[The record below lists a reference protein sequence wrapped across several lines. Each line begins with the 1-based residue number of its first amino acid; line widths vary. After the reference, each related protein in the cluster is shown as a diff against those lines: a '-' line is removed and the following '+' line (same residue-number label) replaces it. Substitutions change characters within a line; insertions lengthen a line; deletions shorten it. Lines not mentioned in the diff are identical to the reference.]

1 MSDRPFEQRG
11 QQWLEEFLKLA
22 NLSAPVTAEMR
33 DTFSE
38 TSCWLTIADSALT
51 PDQIEALIGTQGA
64 ALDSIQYLAN
74 STLNLGKQDDQQ
86 GAYTIELAGYRQ
98 RRQQE
103 LLEIAEQAA
112 EQVRQSGKEY
122 EIKSLS
128 SAERRQIHTILKD
141 SADLSTYSRGQ
152 EPDRRLVVQPAKPD
166 EPSA

>member
-1 MSDRPFEQRG
+1 MSDRLQEQQG

-22 NLSAPVTAEMR
+22 NLSAPVLPEMR
-33 DTFSE
+33 ETLSE
-38 TSCWLTIADSALT
+38 TSCWLTIDDSALT
-51 PDQIEALIGTQGA
+51 PDQIESLTGAQGA
-64 ALDSIQYLAN
+64 VIDSIQYLAN

-86 GAYTIELAGYRQ
+86 GAYTVELAGYRQ

-112 EQVRQSGKEY
+112 EQVRQSGREY

-141 SADLSTYSRGQ
+141 SADLATYSRGQ
-152 EPDRRLVVQPAKPD
+152 EPDRRLVVQPASD